1 METKTK
7 YIKFEQNAVIILDDI
22 DSRSIP
28 LKDLKICELCTLT
41 WKRPVYHYS
50 PSAPAKPDG
59 AGSKNTGYSGHTVPS
74 GLNRE
79 ESETEK
85 DAETGGGF
93 TIISMGKRRKQK
105 R

>member
-1 METKTK
+1 ML
-7 YIKFEQNAVIILDDI
+7 AIL
-22 DSRSIP
+22 P
-28 LKDLKICELCTLT
+28 T
-41 WKRPVYHYS
+41 
-50 PSAPAKPDG
+50 PAKPDG

-93 TIISMGKRRKQK
+93 TIISMGKIESDEIKK
-105 R
+105 EAKL